1 MSVLNNLLHS
11 HSPFRI
17 FFFSVILTLFS
28 LGFVWESLGIQAAF
42 LTLVLIVVELTF
54 SFDNAI
60 INAKILRD
68 MSPFWQRM
76 FITVGILI
84 AVVGMRLV
92 FPILIVSLTS
102 GLAWGGV
109 IDLALNHPDEYAHE
123 LHEAHTAIASFGGM
137 FLLMLSLHF
146 FFDPHRD
153 VHWIR
158 RIEKPLQKNGSWWLY
173 TLVSLLILTIIAVV
187 PYNEHPADTMMA
199 GLAGIVTYLAIH
211 GFITLVSK
219 DHGKKQ
225 TKAVVKKTGLAG
237 FASFAY
243 LEVLDAS
250 FSFDGVIGAFAI
262 TSSVILI
269 TIGLGIGALWVR
281 SITIFMVRRQVLDAY
296 RYLEHGAHYTIFLL
310 ALIVLGGLFYE
321 VPEYI
326 TGTVGI
332 SIIVAATVS
341 SIKAK
346 KVDAPGVN
354 PLHD

>member
-1 MSVLNNLLHS
+1 MSVFTKLFHS

-17 FFFSVILTLFS
+17 FIFSVLATLFS
-28 LGFVWESLGIQAAF
+28 LGYVWESLGVQAAF

-60 INAKILRD
+60 INAKVLRD

-92 FPILIVSLTS
+92 FPIMIVAITS
-102 GLAWGGV
+102 GLAWGDV
-109 IDLALNHPDEYAHE
+109 INLALNHPDEYAHE
-123 LHEAHTAIASFGGM
+123 LHEAHTGIASFGGM

-153 VHWIR
+153 VRWIH

-173 TLVSLLILTIIAVV
+173 TIVSLAILMAVALI
-187 PYNEHPADTMMA
+187 PYNDHPADT
-199 GLAGIVTYLAIH
+199 LVAGIAGILTYLGIH
-211 GFITLVSK
+211 GFTELFTK
-219 DHGKKQ
+219 GHNKK
-225 TKAVVKKTGLAG
+225 KHSIVKKTGLAG

-262 TSSVILI
+262 TTSVVLI

-281 SITIFMVRRQVLDAY
+281 SITIFMVRRHTLDAY

-326 TGTVGI
+326 TGTIGI
-332 SIIVAATVS
+332 SIIIAATIS
-341 SIKAK
+341 SIRAR

-354 PLHD
+354 PLQE